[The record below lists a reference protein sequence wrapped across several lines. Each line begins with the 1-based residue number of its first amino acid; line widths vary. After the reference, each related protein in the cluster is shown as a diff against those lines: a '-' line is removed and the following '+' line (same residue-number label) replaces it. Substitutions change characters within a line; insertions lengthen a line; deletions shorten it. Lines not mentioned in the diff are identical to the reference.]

1 MCIRDRYQRRVRG
14 RPPIMLLMA
23 LYAVC
28 AMMGWVF
35 ALTCWRVAS
44 RVISNRRMLADL
56 DAQSIRGP
64 SEPHWLTGHMI
75 DVFVTNGPKRYDYV
89 TERMAALSTRCMRL
103 DSFIISN
110 KSTELVITDPKAV
123 AHVLKNNAD
132 NYIKNTVGGE
142 ELFYNF
148 KAFLGD
154 GIFAVSHGPH
164 APDKGKSW
172 YMQRKI
178 TSQMFTMNEF
188 KNFIFSS
195 FGEKAD
201 VLVEQLG
208 QRAASGGAVD
218 MQDYFFKYTM
228 DAFGQIAFDAK
239 FNTLEGQSNEYG
251 DAFDGA
257 HAAFLGFYQER
268 MLIAVIAEL
277 FPSSSWIRQAMEWGM
292 RLVIPELK
300 EFNGHMKT
308 LQRYTK
314 QVIEDRR
321 SCSKEQI
328 GCSKDILGLFLK
340 ASAEQEQPFSEKYL
354 TDVVLNLIIA
364 GRDTTACMLSWT
376 FYELA
381 RNPEVLA
388 KLREELRGADSD
400 DYESMKHQPYLTA
413 VFYEVERL
421 WPSVP
426 MDGKIAAQDDTFP
439 DGTRIRAGASVSYAP
454 YIMGRDPELYPNPE
468 QFRPERW
475 LLDGK
480 FKAPSQFEYPV
491 FQAGPRLCL
500 GMNFALM
507 EATVATTK
515 LLQSFD
521 FELASPDDESLIPDT
536 GKLTMSIKGPLNMH
550 LTPRQ

>member
-1 MCIRDRYQRRVRG
+1 MVGSSLWYVFYALAGVFIFNTVRVFC
-14 RPPIMLLMA
+14 LFWLM
-23 LYAVC
+23 VH
-28 AMMGWVF
+28 
-35 ALTCWRVAS
+35 
-44 RVISNRRMLADL
+44 SNRRSLAEFRKTG
-56 DAQSIRGP
+56 APEAPGA
-64 SEPHWLTGHMI
+64 HWLFGHMKLL
-75 DVFVTNGPKRYDYV
+75 FVTHVARRHEY
-89 TERMAALSTRCMRL
+89 T
-103 DSFIISN
+103 
-110 KSTELVITDPKAV
+110 TELFHALNTKTMMTTRGAFARVPCAINIAGADNV
-123 AHVLKNNAD
+123 RHVLKTNCD
-132 NYIKNTVGGE
+132 NYTKTHPDGR

-178 TSQMFTMNEF
+178 TSQMFTLNEF

-239 FNTLEGQSNEYG
+239 FNTLEGQGNEYG

-257 HAAFLGFYQER
+257 HAAFLKFARSYAI
-268 MLIAVIAEL
+268 LTNLLEL
-277 FPSSSWIRQAMEWGM
+277 LPSSSLVRKAVQWGM
-292 RLVIPELK
+292 RLVLPELK

-388 KLREELRGADSD
+388 KLREELGGADPD

-426 MDGKIAAQDDTFP
+426 ANGKVCQSDDTLP
-439 DGTRIRAGASVSYAP
+439 DGTRVTKGFMVAYYP
-454 YIMGRDPELYPNPE
+454 YVMGRDPELYPNPE

-475 LLDGK
+475 LLEGK

-491 FQAGPRLCL
+491 FQAGPRVCL
-500 GMNFALM
+500 GTNFALM

-521 FELASPDDESLIPDT
+521 FELASPEKLLPDT